1 MYYKGKSISRPK
13 LLIALFTLDLEFQI
27 SRASHKQLLQFIFRS
42 LTTECVRNYHLL
54 HASNDINFSFVIF
67 YYIFIFSVKSST

>member
-27 SRASHKQLLQFIFRS
+27 SRASHKQLLQLIFRS

-54 HASNDINFSFVIF
+54 HTSNDINFSFVIF